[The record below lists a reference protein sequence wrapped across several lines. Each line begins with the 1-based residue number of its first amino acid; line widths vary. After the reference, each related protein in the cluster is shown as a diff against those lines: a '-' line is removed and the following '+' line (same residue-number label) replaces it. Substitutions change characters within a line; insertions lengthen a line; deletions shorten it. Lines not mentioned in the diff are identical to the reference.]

1 MRYDLCFMG
10 IEKVTVLR
18 MRASHP
24 TFASQLTDEQAL
36 TSDNN
41 ERDSSTGTR
50 ASERERQRIFF
61 GDGEARDEYTV
72 THGPHPSEARL
83 KNERFAS
90 RVRIDARVRFLKF
103 ARGFANFFLQF
114 FGCLFLYSYLN
125 NILSFILWFYFLNFF
140 MF

>member
-1 MRYDLCFMG
+1 MG

-41 ERDSSTGTR
+41 ERDSNTGSR
-50 ASERERQRIFF
+50 ASERERRRIFF

-83 KNERFAS
+83 KNERFAL
-90 RVRIDARVRFLKF
+90 RVRIDARVRFLKIC
-103 ARGFANFFLQF
+103 APIHELFFLQISAVF
-114 FGCLFLYSYLN
+114 FFV
-125 NILSFILWFYFLNFF
+125 
-140 MF
+140 

>member
-1 MRYDLCFMG
+1 MG

-41 ERDSSTGTR
+41 EQDSNTGPR
-50 ASERERQRIFF
+50 ASERERRRIFF
-61 GDGEARDEYTV
+61 GDGEARDEYAV

-83 KNERFAS
+83 KNERFAL
-90 RVRIDARVRFLKF
+90 RVRIDARVRFFKIC
-103 ARGFANFFLQF
+103 ARISFLF
-114 FGCLFLYSYLN
+114 
-125 NILSFILWFYFLNFF
+125 
-140 MF
+140 

>member
-1 MRYDLCFMG
+1 MG

-41 ERDSSTGTR
+41 ERDGNTGSR
-50 ASERERQRIFF
+50 ASEREGRRIFF

-90 RVRIDARVRFLKF
+90 RVRIGARVRFLKIC
-103 ARGFANFFLQF
+103 ARFREFIFLHIF
-114 FGCLFLYSYLN
+114 RCLF
-125 NILSFILWFYFLNFF
+125 FCTAT
-140 MF
+140 